1 MTHELNVMKSHMMAA
16 EGEAERAVGELKL
29 KVADLED
36 QLEAAHA
43 IGKKLVR
50 EKHELMRQNAYL
62 VERVLQLEGTPVQL
76 TKEEQERIEAF
87 IAEVRSFCTREP
99 ASAGG
104 AA

>member
-1 MTHELNVMKSHMMAA
+1 MTDNTEYYLNAA
-16 EGEAERAVGELKL
+16 ESAHRDVKAALERRAD
-29 KVADLED
+29 DLEE
-36 QLEAAHA
+36 QLRAAHE

-50 EKHELMRQNAYL
+50 EKHELIRQNAYL

-76 TKEEQERIEAF
+76 SKEEQERIEAF
-87 IAEVRSFCTREP
+87 VAEVRSFCGREP